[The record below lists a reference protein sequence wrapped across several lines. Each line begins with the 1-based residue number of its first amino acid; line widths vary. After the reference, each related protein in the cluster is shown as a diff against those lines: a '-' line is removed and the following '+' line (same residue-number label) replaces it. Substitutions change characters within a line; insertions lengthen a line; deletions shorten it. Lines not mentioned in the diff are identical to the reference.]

1 MDNGTII
8 VASISGLVALS
19 SAVFVFIKGRGEN
32 RNKARELQAAA
43 VRDGFAQ
50 NLELGKYID
59 ERVLKATGPLE
70 QKITEQATRIAA
82 LEAREDSTKTIVR
95 RFFQRLVFWDTNG
108 RVGPMPMPSPA
119 DMRDLDIEDLQPKE
133 PTDG

>member
-19 SAVFVFIKGRGEN
+19 SAVFVLIKGRGEN
-32 RNKARELQAAA
+32 KNKATEIQAAA

-50 NLELGKYID
+50 NIELNRYID
-59 ERVLKATGPLE
+59 EKVKAATTPLVD
-70 QKITEQATRIAA
+70 RIAA

-95 RFFQRLVFWDTNG
+95 RFFQRLVFWDTTG

-133 PTDG
+133 PSNG